1 MSKQFGAVV
10 KKIVGLRTEIFR
22 ASSSFRA
29 YEVIQEMRAPN
40 IIGKSE
46 ASRNAKAVGD
56 FKGFF
61 NVAEHAMNTEFIVAL
76 AKLYDEHPD
85 GTSIPKLLKYV
96 RGNIK
101 HLKLADFVEHNK
113 GRPDIEERKTDY
125 VGITLSG
132 IDEIEADITKL
143 TPQIKKLKDLRDKRI
158 AHLEMKNLEEL
169 QDESGPKDLK
179 QSASKIEDLKY
190 GEINTLITTADDML
204 NKISSLINR
213 DVAYFVPLKETVT
226 HDSEELIKAVRTIY
240 DSIPSG
246 P

>member
-10 KKIVGLRTEIFR
+10 KKITGLRTEIFR

-40 IIGKSE
+40 IIGTAD
-46 ASRNAKAVGD
+46 ASRNAKAMGD

-61 NVAEHAMNTEFIVAL
+61 NVAEHAMNTEFLVAL

-96 RGNIK
+96 QGNIK
-101 HLKLADFVEHNK
+101 HLKLTDFVEYNK
-113 GRPDIEERKTDY
+113 DRPDIEERKSDY
-125 VGITLSG
+125 VGITLAD
-132 IDEIEADITKL
+132 INEIEAEITKL
-143 TPQIKKLKDLRDKRI
+143 APQIKKLKDLRDKRI

-169 QDESGPKDLK
+169 QSESEPKDLK
-179 QSASKIEDLKY
+179 QSASKIDDLKY
-190 GEINTLITTADDML
+190 GEINTLITTADNIL

-213 DVAYFVPLKETVT
+213 DIAYFVPLKETVT
-226 HDSEELIKAVRTIY
+226 HNSEELIKVIRSTY
-240 DSIPSG
+240 DSTH
-246 P
+246 

>member
-1 MSKQFGAVV
+1 MSKQFEAVV
-10 KKIVGLRTEIFR
+10 KKIKGLRTEIFR

-29 YEVIQEMRAPN
+29 FEVIQEMRAPN
-40 IIGKSE
+40 IIGRTE
-46 ASRNAKAVGD
+46 ASRNASAMGD

-61 NVAEHAMNTEFIVAL
+61 NIAEHSMNTEFLVAL

-113 GRPDIEERKTDY
+113 DRPDIDERKLDY
-125 VGITLSG
+125 VGITLHD
-132 IDEIEADITKL
+132 IDEIEADIAKQA
-143 TPQIKKLKDLRDKRI
+143 PQIKKLKDLRDKRI
-158 AHLEMKNLEEL
+158 SHLEMKNLEEL
-169 QDESGPKDLK
+169 QDESTPKDLK
-179 QSASKIEDLKY
+179 QSTTKIEDLKY
-190 GEINTLITTADDML
+190 GEINTLITLADDML

-213 DVAYFVPLKETVT
+213 DIAYFVPLKETVT
-226 HDSEELIKAVRTIY
+226 HDSEELIKAVRAIY

-246 P
+246 S